1 LQPDVADISKVSP
14 QGRIG
19 GLVSPQNGRAELRA
33 RLPEKTE
40 WPFRVAAPAKPVDSR
55 GNGEYAQPVG
65 ILQRY
70 GEAQDRKM
78 PRPYRPGVPFI
89 WSVAQIHAGH
99 D

>member
-1 LQPDVADISKVSP
+1 MTVPRRGPRSLSI
-14 QGRIG
+14 
-19 GLVSPQNGRAELRA
+19 
-33 RLPEKTE
+33 
-40 WPFRVAAPAKPVDSR
+40 SR

-65 ILQRY
+65 ILQRD